1 MQSPNI
7 SKFNTNFSISIYKYS
22 QNQRPILYTISETMN
37 PFTKKKK
44 ALTLFHT
51 KTSNFICEV

>member
-22 QNQRPILYTISETMN
+22 PES
-37 PFTKKKK
+37 
-44 ALTLFHT
+44 AA
-51 KTSNFICEV
+51 NFIYHLRNNELIYQKEKKH